1 MSGECEKCSE
11 HCLDLTL
18 EYELSE
24 ETQVMVKNIINMISY
39 QSKDIN
45 EQFTIL
51 IHLLMSR
58 LLSKKIKGIDLW
70 DQVMEIMAK
79 AKKIYYDLQ

>member
-24 ETQVMVKNIINMISY
+24 EAQVMVKNIINMISY
-39 QSKDIN
+39 HSKDIN
-45 EQFTIL
+45 EQFAIL
-51 IHLLMSR
+51 IRLLVSR

-70 DQVMEIMAK
+70 DQVMEIMEK
-79 AKKIYYDLQ
+79 EKKIYYDLQ